1 VDTLHGYEE
10 VRTWDHRRGWSFA
23 PFSTCDKTDAA
34 GPWRARSDAED
45 HREDHRQVTSADSRR
60 LGMFLLYRVP
70 KLTRTNGGWETDTR
84 VHVYTFNVC
93 VSFLLVGNP
102 KHATNTA

>member
-1 VDTLHGYEE
+1 
-10 VRTWDHRRGWSFA
+10 
-23 PFSTCDKTDAA
+23 
-34 GPWRARSDAED
+34 
-45 HREDHRQVTSADSRR
+45 
-60 LGMFLLYRVP
+60 MFLSYRVP